1 MEWRDEG
8 LIIGLRRHGETSVIL
23 ELMTRAHG
31 RHMGV
36 VKGGRSRRMQPFLQP
51 GNSVGAL
58 WRARLEEHLG
68 LYVVEPL
75 RERAGALMESGLAL
89 AGLNLIGDWLRLLP
103 ERDPHEALW
112 ALAEALCDHLA
123 DDQRAPALMVRFEL
137 AVLAQL
143 GFGLDL
149 SQCAATGAREDLI
162 YVSPRTGRAVSAGA
176 GAPYAERLL
185 PLPPFLRPGGEDESA
200 PPRADVLAG
209 FALAGR
215 FFARDVLIPRGR
227 EEPEARRAYVARLEA
242 LGP

>member
-23 ELMTRAHG
+23 ELMTREHG

-51 GNSVGAL
+51 GNSVGAI

-68 LYVVEPL
+68 VYAVEPL
-75 RERAGALMESGLAL
+75 RERAGALIESGLAL
-89 AGLNLIGDWLRLLP
+89 AGLNLIGEWLRLLP

-112 ALAEALCDHLA
+112 ALGEALCDHLA
-123 DDQRAPALMVRFEL
+123 DARRAPALMVRFEL

-149 SQCAATGAREDLI
+149 SECAATGAREDLV
-162 YVSPRTGRAVSAGA
+162 YVSPRTGRAVSAQA
-176 GAPYAERLL
+176 GAPYADRLL
-185 PLPPFLRPGGEDESA
+185 SLPPFLRPDGESESA

-209 FALAGR
+209 FALVGR
-215 FFARDVLIPRGR
+215 FFARDVLTPRGR
-227 EEPEARRAYVARLEA
+227 DEPEARRAYLARLAA
-242 LGP
+242 LES